1 MAEIFL
7 RRAQVQDLDAIMQII
22 DDAKKFMKKS
32 GSPQW
37 QDGHPNREMFAKD
50 IAMQTNW
57 VLINDNDVAGTAT
70 LQLTPEP
77 SYQVISHG
85 QWARPNEP
93 YATIHRVAI
102 NSKYRGQ
109 HMSGFLFSN
118 LLTVG
123 QMQGIKNFRLD
134 THQQNLPMQHL
145 AESFNFRKRGTITVD
160 DKLDPRRIAYELNI
174 GSDHQFHRI
183 NNDFMQ
189 PLIDKLK

>member
-22 DDAKKFMKKS
+22 EQAKKFMKAS

-57 VLINDNDVAGTAT
+57 VLVYDNEIAGTAT
-70 LQLTPEP
+70 LQLTPES
-77 SYQVISHG
+77 SYQVIKQG
-85 QWARPNEP
+85 QWARPNDP

-102 NSKYRGQ
+102 SSKYRG
-109 HMSGFLFSN
+109 HHLSSFLFSN

-134 THQQNLPMQHL
+134 THEENKAMQHI
-145 AESFNFRKRGTITVD
+145 AESFNFRQRGIITVE
-160 DKLDPRRIAYELNI
+160 DKLDPQRIAYELNI
-174 GSDHQFHRI
+174 GSDHQLHRI

-189 PLIDKLK
+189 PLIDNL